1 MSETATDILERI
13 ERNRREQDY
22 CYAVLDLW
30 ARVQNQGIEIAS
42 VESFGLD
49 TRLLSPR
56 EKAQAARARLYR
68 QDDPFVERLPTG
80 GHRLK
85 VYNYVRHHDGTTT
98 RLTPMLKAVHQHG

>member
-30 ARVQNQGIEIAS
+30 AKVQNQGIEIAS

-56 EKAQAARARLYR
+56 EKARAARARSS
-68 QDDPFVERLPTG
+68 TG
-80 GHRLK
+80 RTILLSSVCPLAATG
-85 VYNYVRHHDGTTT
+85 
-98 RLTPMLKAVHQHG
+98 

>member
-1 MSETATDILERI
+1 MSETATDILDRI

-49 TRLLSPR
+49 TRLFHPAKRPGSQGPPLSAGR
-56 EKAQAARARLYR
+56 SFCRASAHWRPPAEGLQLR
-68 QDDPFVERLPTG
+68 PP
-80 GHRLK
+80 
-85 VYNYVRHHDGTTT
+85 
-98 RLTPMLKAVHQHG
+98 P